1 MPEPANKFLVLTA
14 SWVGR
19 HKRLLAASG
28 LTLVLFIFLNYVLLP
43 LYVNHGSTLIVPD
56 VVGKPV
62 ADAQQVL
69 LAEGL
74 EPVQADTR
82 PDSRVP
88 VGSVLSQNPQA
99 DAVVKHGRRVYL
111 TVSGGEQL
119 VAVPQLRGKSPR
131 DAKFTLERNGLV
143 LGSVDYTASE
153 LYPENT
159 IIGQT
164 VQQGVNV
171 PKGSIVG
178 IVVSQGKPLSQIAVP
193 DLIGKSVTEAERLLS
208 QRSLKLGN
216 IAYQVSFDLLPNTIV
231 DQFPRGGDSVA
242 QGRAVDLFVIK
253 AGKPKEEF
261 EPSPK

>member
-1 MPEPANKFLVLTA
+1 MPEPVNKFSVLLA
-14 SWVGR
+14 WAGR
-19 HKRLLAASG
+19 HKRLLVACGS
-28 LTLVLFIFLNYVLLP
+28 TVVLFIFLNYVLLP

-62 ADAQQVL
+62 ADAQQL
-69 LAEGL
+69 LASQGL

-82 PDSRVP
+82 PDPRVP

-119 VAVPQLRGKSPR
+119 VAVPQLRGRSPR

-143 LGSVDYTASE
+143 LGNVEYTASE

-164 VQQGVNV
+164 ILQGTNV
-171 PKGSIVG
+171 AKGSTVG
-178 IVVSQGKPLSQIAVP
+178 IVVSQGRPLGHTAVP
-193 DLIGKSVTEAERLLS
+193 DLIGKSVTEAERVLS
-208 QRSLKLGN
+208 QRRLKVGN
-216 IAYQVSFDLLPNTIV
+216 IAYQASFDLLPNTVV
-231 DQFPRGGDSVA
+231 DQFPRAGDSVA
-242 QGRAVDLFVIK
+242 QGRPVDLFVIK

-261 EPSPK
+261 EPPPK